1 MSIERNVD
9 DILNAADDSVSL
21 INKVNA
27 GTWDVSGMEQSEI
40 NDMVQRNVDHLNIVL
55 AYEEVVA
62 DDRDKSSY
70 TDAIAVGDAYIAAN

>member
-21 INKVNA
+21 INGVNA
-27 GTWDVSGMEQSEI
+27 GSWDVSGMEQSEI

-70 TDAIAVGDAYIAAN
+70 TDAVSVGDAYIAAN